1 MKERLIMKV
10 NSFSLKM
17 NDGCEIFL
25 NRWEPDAP
33 EDIKGVVQLH
43 HGLAEHSM
51 RYDRLGSILA
61 ENGYV
66 LNAYDMRGHGKTAET
81 AIAKGEGRFGQLARK
96 NGFETAVEDLAFI
109 IESLKKDY
117 PDKKIV
123 LLGHS
128 FGSFISQGYIE
139 KYGERIDGCILCG
152 TSGPQIPLAPIGKV
166 VAKVVRAFKGPDAT
180 SKFLTKL
187 SFGSYNKHI
196 ANPQTADDWISL
208 NELNRQMYEMDKWCG
223 FPLTV
228 SFFVDITTAL
238 STIHKKKNMKTV
250 PTNLPVFFIYGKEDP
265 VGGYGKTIE
274 KLYEIYQKNGV
285 KNLQI
290 KGYENDRHE
299 IFNEDDKETVE
310 KDVLQWLSGVLK

>member
-1 MKERLIMKV
+1 MKV

-81 AIAKGEGRFGQLARK
+81 AIVKGEGRFGQLARK

-274 KLYEIYQKNGV
+274 KLYDIYKKNGV
-285 KNLQI
+285 KDVQI

>member
-1 MKERLIMKV
+1 MKV

>member
-1 MKERLIMKV
+1 MKM

-51 RYDRLGSILA
+51 RYDRLGSVLA

>member
-1 MKERLIMKV
+1 MKV

-25 NRWEPDAP
+25 NRWEPDTP

-51 RYDRLGSILA
+51 RYDRLGSVLA

-208 NELNRQMYEMDKWCG
+208 NELNRQMYKMDKWCG

-250 PTNLPVFFIYGKEDP
+250 PTNLPIFFIYGKEDP

-274 KLYEIYQKNGV
+274 KLYDIYQKNGV

>member
-1 MKERLIMKV
+1 MKV

-66 LNAYDMRGHGKTAET
+66 LNAYDMRGHGKTADT

-274 KLYEIYQKNGV
+274 KLYDIYQKNGV

-310 KDVLQWLSGVLK
+310 KDVLQWLSDVLK

>member
-1 MKERLIMKV
+1 MKM

-17 NDGCEIFL
+17 NDGCEFFL
-25 NRWEPDAP
+25 NRWEPD
-33 EDIKGVVQLH
+33 EGDDIKGVIQLH

-81 AIAKGEGRFGQLARK
+81 AIAKGEGRFGQLAGK

-109 IESLKKDY
+109 IDSFKKDF
-117 PDKKIV
+117 PDNKIV

-128 FGSFISQGYIE
+128 FGSFISQRYIE
-139 KYGERIDGCILCG
+139 KYGNKIDGCILCG
-152 TSGPQIPLAPIGKV
+152 TSGPQIPLANVGKI
-166 VAKVVRAFKGPDAT
+166 VAKIVRAFKGPDAT

-187 SFGSYNKHI
+187 TFGSYNKHVT
-196 ANPQTADDWISL
+196 NPQTADDWISL
-208 NELNRQMYEMDKWCG
+208 NDLNRQMYAMDKWCG

-238 STIHKKKNMKTV
+238 TTIHKKKNMKAIPV
-250 PTNLPVFFIYGKEDP
+250 DLPVFFIYGKEDP

-274 KLYEIYQKNGV
+274 KLYDIYQKNGV
-285 KNLQI
+285 KDVQI

-310 KDVLQWLSGVLK
+310 KDVLQWLSDVLK

>member
-1 MKERLIMKV
+1 MKV

-51 RYDRLGSILA
+51 RYDRLGSVLA

-238 STIHKKKNMKTV
+238 STIHKKKNMKAV
-250 PTNLPVFFIYGKEDP
+250 PAELPVFFIYGKEDP

-274 KLYEIYQKNGV
+274 KLYDIYKKNGV

-310 KDVLQWLSGVLK
+310 KDVLQWLSDVLK

>member
-1 MKERLIMKV
+1 MKM

-25 NRWEPDAP
+25 NRWEPDTP

-51 RYDRLGSILA
+51 RYDRLGSVLA

>member
-1 MKERLIMKV
+1 MKV

-25 NRWEPDAP
+25 NRWEPDTP

-81 AIAKGEGRFGQLARK
+81 AIVKGEGRFGQLARK

-109 IESLKKDY
+109 IESLKKDF

-128 FGSFISQGYIE
+128 FGSFISQSYIE
-139 KYGERIDGCILCG
+139 KYGTKIDGCILCG
-152 TSGPQIPLAPIGKV
+152 TSGPQIPLAPVGKI
-166 VAKVVRAFKGPDAT
+166 VAKIVRAFKGPDAT

-187 SFGSYNKHI
+187 TFGSYNKHI
-196 ANPQTADDWISL
+196 QNPQTADDWISL
-208 NELNRQMYEMDKWCG
+208 NELNRQIYAMDKWCG

-238 STIHKKKNMKTV
+238 STIHKKKNMKAV
-250 PTNLPVFFIYGKEDP
+250 PAELPVFFIYGKEDP

-274 KLYEIYQKNGV
+274 KLYDIYQKNGV

-310 KDVLQWLSGVLK
+310 KDVLQWLSDVLK

>member
-1 MKERLIMKV
+1 MKV

-25 NRWEPDAP
+25 NRWEPDTP

-250 PTNLPVFFIYGKEDP
+250 PTNLPIFFIYGKEDP

-274 KLYEIYQKNGV
+274 KLYDIYQKNGV

>member
-1 MKERLIMKV
+1 MKV

-166 VAKVVRAFKGPDAT
+166 VAIVVRAFKGPDAT

-208 NELNRQMYEMDKWCG
+208 NELNRQMYKMDKWCG

-238 STIHKKKNMKTV
+238 STIHKKKNMKAV
-250 PTNLPVFFIYGKEDP
+250 PVNLPIFFIYGKEDP

-285 KNLQI
+285 KDVQI

>member
-1 MKERLIMKV
+1 MKV

-238 STIHKKKNMKTV
+238 STIHKKKNMKAV
-250 PTNLPVFFIYGKEDP
+250 PAELPVFFIYGKEDP

-274 KLYEIYQKNGV
+274 KLYNIYQKNGV

-310 KDVLQWLSGVLK
+310 KDVLQWLSDVLK

>member
-1 MKERLIMKV
+1 MKV

-208 NELNRQMYEMDKWCG
+208 NELNRQMYKMDKWCG

-250 PTNLPVFFIYGKEDP
+250 PTNLPIFFIYGKEDP

-274 KLYEIYQKNGV
+274 KLYDIYQKNGV

>member
-1 MKERLIMKV
+1 MKM

-25 NRWEPDAP
+25 NRWEPDTP

-51 RYDRLGSILA
+51 RYDRLGSVLA
-61 ENGYV
+61 ESGYV

-109 IESLKKDY
+109 IESLKKDF

>member
-109 IESLKKDY
+109 IDSLKKDY

>member
-1 MKERLIMKV
+1 MKV

-25 NRWEPDAP
+25 NRWEPDTP

>member
-1 MKERLIMKV
+1 MKV

-25 NRWEPDAP
+25 NRWEPDTS

-51 RYDRLGSILA
+51 RYDRLGSVLA

-274 KLYEIYQKNGV
+274 KLYDIYKKNGV
-285 KNLQI
+285 KDVQI

>member
-1 MKERLIMKV
+1 MKV

-25 NRWEPDAP
+25 NRWEPD
-33 EDIKGVVQLH
+33 EGDDIKGVIQLH

-81 AIAKGEGRFGQLARK
+81 AIAKGEGRFGQLAGK

-109 IESLKKDY
+109 IDSFKKDF

-128 FGSFISQGYIE
+128 FGSFISQRYIE
-139 KYGERIDGCILCG
+139 KYGNKIDGCILCG
-152 TSGPQIPLAPIGKV
+152 TSGPQIPLANVGKI
-166 VAKVVRAFKGPDAT
+166 VAKIVRAFKGPDAT

-187 SFGSYNKHI
+187 TFGSYNKHVT
-196 ANPQTADDWISL
+196 NPQTADDWISL
-208 NELNRQMYEMDKWCG
+208 NDLNRQMYAMDKWCG

-238 STIHKKKNMKTV
+238 TTIHKKKNMKAIPV
-250 PTNLPVFFIYGKEDP
+250 DLPVFFIYGKEDP

-274 KLYEIYQKNGV
+274 KLYGIYKKNGV
-285 KNLQI
+285 KNIQI

-310 KDVLQWLSGVLK
+310 KDVLQWLSDVLK

>member
-1 MKERLIMKV
+1 MKM

-25 NRWEPDAP
+25 NRWEPDTP

-51 RYDRLGSILA
+51 RYDRLGSVLA

-109 IESLKKDY
+109 IDSLKKDY

>member
-1 MKERLIMKV
+1 MKV

-208 NELNRQMYEMDKWCG
+208 NELNRQIYAMDKWCG

-238 STIHKKKNMKTV
+238 STIHKKKNMKAV
-250 PTNLPVFFIYGKEDP
+250 PAELPVFFIYGKEDP
-265 VGGYGKTIE
+265 VGRYGKTIE
-274 KLYEIYQKNGV
+274 KLYDIYQKNGV

-310 KDVLQWLSGVLK
+310 KDVLQWLSDVLK

>member
-1 MKERLIMKV
+1 MKM

-25 NRWEPDAP
+25 NRWEPDTP

-51 RYDRLGSILA
+51 RYDRLGSVLA

-310 KDVLQWLSGVLK
+310 KDVLQWLSDVLK

>member
-1 MKERLIMKV
+1 MKV

-274 KLYEIYQKNGV
+274 KLYDIYKKNGV
-285 KNLQI
+285 KDVQI

>member
-1 MKERLIMKV
+1 MKM

-25 NRWEPDAP
+25 NRWEPDTP

-51 RYDRLGSILA
+51 RYDRLGSVLA

-208 NELNRQMYEMDKWCG
+208 NELNRQMYKLDKWCG

-238 STIHKKKNMKTV
+238 STIHKKKNMKAV
-250 PTNLPVFFIYGKEDP
+250 PAELPVFFIYGKEDP

>member
-1 MKERLIMKV
+1 MKV

-25 NRWEPDAP
+25 NRWEPDVAD
-33 EDIKGVVQLH
+33 DIKGVIQLH

-81 AIAKGEGRFGQLARK
+81 AIAKGEGRFGQLAGK

-109 IESLKKDY
+109 IDSFKKDF

-128 FGSFISQGYIE
+128 FGSFISQRYIE
-139 KYGERIDGCILCG
+139 KYGNKIDGCILCG
-152 TSGPQIPLAPIGKV
+152 TSGPQIPLANVGKI
-166 VAKVVRAFKGPDAT
+166 VAKIVRAFKGPDAT

-187 SFGSYNKHI
+187 TFGSYNKHVT
-196 ANPQTADDWISL
+196 NPQTADDWISL
-208 NELNRQMYEMDKWCG
+208 NDLNRQMYAMDKWCG

-238 STIHKKKNMKTV
+238 TTIHKKKNMKAV
-250 PTNLPVFFIYGKEDP
+250 PVDLPVFFIYGKEDP

-274 KLYEIYQKNGV
+274 KLYDIYQKNGV
-285 KNLQI
+285 KDVQI

-310 KDVLQWLSGVLK
+310 NDVLQWLAGVLK

>member
-1 MKERLIMKV
+1 MKV

-25 NRWEPDAP
+25 NRWEPDTP

-51 RYDRLGSILA
+51 RYDRLGSVLA

-109 IESLKKDY
+109 IESLKKDF

-128 FGSFISQGYIE
+128 FGSFISQSYIE
-139 KYGERIDGCILCG
+139 KYGTKIDGCILCG
-152 TSGPQIPLAPIGKV
+152 TSGPQIPLATVGKI
-166 VAKVVRAFKGPDAT
+166 VAKIVRAFKGPDAT

-187 SFGSYNKHI
+187 TFGSYNKHI
-196 ANPQTADDWISL
+196 TNPQTADDWISL
-208 NELNRQMYEMDKWCG
+208 NELNRQIYAMDKWCG

-238 STIHKKKNMKTV
+238 STIHKKKNMKAV
-250 PTNLPVFFIYGKEDP
+250 PAELPVFFIYGKEDP

-274 KLYEIYQKNGV
+274 KLYDIYQKNGV

-310 KDVLQWLSGVLK
+310 KDVLQWLSDVIK

>member
-1 MKERLIMKV
+1 
-10 NSFSLKM
+10 M
-17 NDGCEIFL
+17 NDGCEFFL
-25 NRWEPDAP
+25 NRWEPD
-33 EDIKGVVQLH
+33 EGDDIKGVIQLH

-81 AIAKGEGRFGQLARK
+81 AIAKGEGRFGQLAGK

-109 IESLKKDY
+109 IDSFKKDF
-117 PDKKIV
+117 PDNKIV

-128 FGSFISQGYIE
+128 FGSFISQRYIE
-139 KYGERIDGCILCG
+139 KYGNKIDGCILCG
-152 TSGPQIPLAPIGKV
+152 TSGPQIPLANVGKI
-166 VAKVVRAFKGPDAT
+166 VAKIVRAFKGPDAT

-187 SFGSYNKHI
+187 TFGSYNKHVT
-196 ANPQTADDWISL
+196 NPQTADDWISL
-208 NELNRQMYEMDKWCG
+208 NDLNRQMYAMDKWCG

-238 STIHKKKNMKTV
+238 TTIHKKKNMKAIPV
-250 PTNLPVFFIYGKEDP
+250 DLPVFFIYGKEDP

-274 KLYEIYQKNGV
+274 KLYDIYQKNGV
-285 KNLQI
+285 KDVQI

-310 KDVLQWLSGVLK
+310 KDVLQWLSDVLK

>member
-1 MKERLIMKV
+1 MKV

-109 IESLKKDY
+109 IDSLKKDY

>member
-1 MKERLIMKV
+1 MKM

-25 NRWEPDAP
+25 NRWEPDTP

-51 RYDRLGSILA
+51 RYDRLGSILV

-238 STIHKKKNMKTV
+238 STIHKKKNMKAV
-250 PTNLPVFFIYGKEDP
+250 PAELPVFFIYGKEDP
-265 VGGYGKTIE
+265 VGRYGKTIE
-274 KLYEIYQKNGV
+274 KLYDIYQKNGV

-310 KDVLQWLSGVLK
+310 KDVLQWLSDVLK

>member
-1 MKERLIMKV
+1 MKM

-25 NRWEPDAP
+25 NRWEPDTP

-51 RYDRLGSILA
+51 RYDRLGSVLA

-109 IESLKKDY
+109 IESLKKDF

-128 FGSFISQGYIE
+128 FGSFISQRYIE
-139 KYGERIDGCILCG
+139 KYGTKINGCILCG
-152 TSGPQIPLAPIGKV
+152 TSGPQIPLAPVGKI
-166 VAKVVRAFKGPDAT
+166 VAKIVRAFKGPDAT

-187 SFGSYNKHI
+187 TFGSYNKHI
-196 ANPQTADDWISL
+196 QNPQTADDWISL
-208 NELNRQMYEMDKWCG
+208 NELNRQIYAMDKWCG

-238 STIHKKKNMKTV
+238 STIHKKKNMKAV
-250 PTNLPVFFIYGKEDP
+250 PAELPVFFIYGKEDP

-274 KLYEIYQKNGV
+274 KLFDIYQKNGV

-310 KDVLQWLSGVLK
+310 KDVLQWLSDVLK

>member
-1 MKERLIMKV
+1 MKV

-25 NRWEPDAP
+25 NRWEPD
-33 EDIKGVVQLH
+33 EGDDIKGVIQLH

-109 IESLKKDY
+109 IDSLKKDF

-128 FGSFISQGYIE
+128 FGSFISQRYIE
-139 KYGERIDGCILCG
+139 KYGNKIDGCILCG
-152 TSGPQIPLAPIGKV
+152 TSGPQIPLANVGKI
-166 VAKVVRAFKGPDAT
+166 VAKIVRAFKGPDAT

-187 SFGSYNKHI
+187 TFGSYNKHVT
-196 ANPQTADDWISL
+196 NPQTADDWISL
-208 NELNRQMYEMDKWCG
+208 NDLNRQMYAMDKWCG

-238 STIHKKKNMKTV
+238 TTIHKKKNMKAV
-250 PTNLPVFFIYGKEDP
+250 PVDLPVFFIYGKEDP

-274 KLYEIYQKNGV
+274 KLYGIYKKNGV

-310 KDVLQWLSGVLK
+310 NDVLQWLAGVLK

>member
-1 MKERLIMKV
+1 MKV

-274 KLYEIYQKNGV
+274 KLYDIYQKNGV

-310 KDVLQWLSGVLK
+310 KDVLQWLSDVLK

>member
-1 MKERLIMKV
+1 MKM
-10 NSFSLKM
+10 NSFSLKI

-25 NRWEPDAP
+25 NRWEPDTP

-51 RYDRLGSILA
+51 RYDRLGSVLA

-109 IESLKKDY
+109 IESLKKDF

-128 FGSFISQGYIE
+128 FGSFISQSYIE
-139 KYGERIDGCILCG
+139 KYGTKIDGCILCG
-152 TSGPQIPLAPIGKV
+152 TSGPQIPLAPVGKI
-166 VAKVVRAFKGPDAT
+166 VAKIVRAFKGPDAT

-187 SFGSYNKHI
+187 TFGSYNKHI
-196 ANPQTADDWISL
+196 QNPQTADDWISL
-208 NELNRQMYEMDKWCG
+208 NELNRQIYAMDKWCG

-238 STIHKKKNMKTV
+238 STIHKKKNMKAV
-250 PTNLPVFFIYGKEDP
+250 PAELPVFFIYGKEDP

-274 KLYEIYQKNGV
+274 KLYDIYQKNGV

-290 KGYENDRHE
+290 KGYDNDRHE
-299 IFNEDDKETVE
+299 LFNEDDKETVE
-310 KDVLQWLSGVLK
+310 KDVLQWLSDVLK